1 MPLITREQDFARAGL
16 NVGQFADAA
25 RAERMKDLATER
37 LLPTFS
43 QQTAAAFEE
52 ENEVIAA
59 IKSKSLW
66 ADDTI
71 DPKFFLEDHL
81 TEDEK
86 NSNLFS
92 SYARAMNAG
101 QLEAIRSDIKRSQKN
116 QEIAAQGGTSGNV
129 MSSMIAGVASP
140 LTLLPGGVLIKG
152 EKAAATVGARAAK
165 GALGSGRAQVLKSA
179 AGTAGIAVASI
190 GASEAIL
197 QTANP
202 TRTLD
207 QSVMAMSG
215 AAVLGGMLG
224 GVAAKLS
231 KTEFN
236 KLATKLEE
244 GINSAPVVKPSPE
257 LDQFMRSV
265 GAAQVEKLG
274 LNDFAISGKAARNV
288 SYATRFVNPYGRLM
302 NSPFTASREIFT
314 GLAENS
320 LVLNM
325 HKEGISTGA
334 AAETLQK
341 QFDKYKAETG
351 IAIREGLRAV
361 KKGEKTKGIAVS
373 AKQYGERVSA
383 AMRNGDIDA
392 EYPEVT
398 AVAQRLRKIVDE
410 VAKHGQDVGL
420 LPEKLTAKY
429 AQSYLPRIWDK
440 AKMIADPKGS
450 KDVLRQAAS
459 NLIENERKSIEQN
472 LAGIG
477 RMYEKRISDIMG
489 RKARAAQILGE
500 EKAPTKIE
508 LSAVS
513 EYEDSV
519 KELMGKDIKQAEVNN
534 YLSENNL
541 EEVAQ
546 AVNVVNSKMPK
557 KPKGLY
563 EYAKSQGG
571 LLDQGGEL
579 ENLGIRFGR
588 KKVYYNEGQS
598 SILGAGDSVRG
609 AGKKITLDEFTE
621 RAYEA
626 GYYAERPSVSE
637 MLDDLADD
645 FNDVSPR
652 YSVNDSD
659 IVDNYIMTRQAK
671 EEAEAFLSEIPS
683 VDPKTFWRDVKEV
696 LSDRKVA
703 AREIKAEAAATGKAV
718 REGARRVRD
727 NQKELRVEVK
737 KLRAARAA
745 SANKMIRDADSALKR
760 INERKE
766 MKRLKFEERGRIIA
780 DPGEA
785 DLIAEDMYVMLTQS
799 KGDVPE
805 WVSPIVKGIFKNK
818 AIPVMDNIA
827 APYLKNDIVE
837 VMSSYLRQASGDI
850 ALSAKFGSPTMD
862 KQLAELSEEF
872 NAKLDNPALTTK
884 ERAKLKKQHD
894 SDVRDLTA
902 LRDIM
907 RGSYNLA
914 DPDSVIHTG
923 AQALKSATYMA
934 NMGGVL
940 LSSMADVTMPIISHG
955 FQDTFGTIPKLA
967 SLDAEL
973 SKLNIEDL
981 KMAGLLYEH
990 ENATRMMS
998 LADISDPNQSMN
1010 RLTRTMSEG
1019 SQLFSQ
1025 ATGITW
1031 WNNKNKAINGVIT
1044 QQYALRHLEKGSKA
1058 TKEEI
1063 TELRRLG
1070 ITERNGKIILDQF
1083 KRHGGKSEDGLY
1095 ISGASKWDTSTKDLR
1110 DAGREW
1116 AAAIR
1121 KSTDETVITAGIAE
1135 KPLMAHSV
1143 IGSIPFQFTGYMFA
1157 AHQKITM
1164 ANLQS
1169 ADAAAI
1175 TGLLSMTMIGGLIAA
1190 IKQKETELSYELQ
1203 GREYKGVRLKDWDTN
1218 MFFYK
1223 AVQRANPAPLLFDA
1237 NDRFERIGGY
1247 GLSSALGTTPV
1258 NKYTNSSKAATFM
1271 GAGFSYGENV
1281 LRAITLPFKDE
1292 TTANDVN
1299 AAFKLLPA
1307 RNMDAVFGFRFILDK
1322 IQGKVS
1328 PDEEI
1333 GQ

>member
-25 RAERMKDLATER
+25 RTERMKTLSTER
-37 LLPTFS
+37 VLPTFTE
-43 QQTAAAFEE
+43 QTGAAFQE
-52 ENEVIAA
+52 ENEVVAA

-66 ADDTI
+66 ADDTV

-81 TEDEK
+81 TDDEK
-86 NSNLFS
+86 NSDLFP
-92 SYARAMNAG
+92 SYARAMNAT
-101 QLEAIRSDIKRSQKN
+101 QLEAIRSDIKRSQEN
-116 QEIAAQGGTSGNV
+116 NRIAAEGGTAGNV
-129 MSSMIAGVASP
+129 MSSLIAGVMSP
-140 LTLLPGGVLIKG
+140 LTLLPASALVKG
-152 EKAAATVGARAAK
+152 EKVAATVGARAAK
-165 GALGSGRAQVLKSA
+165 GALGAGRAEVLKSA

-197 QTANP
+197 QSANP

-215 AAVLGGMLG
+215 AAVLGGLLG

-231 KTEFN
+231 KADFD
-236 KLATKLEE
+236 KLAAKLEE
-244 GINSAPVVKPSPE
+244 GINKAPEIKPTAE
-257 LDQFMRSV
+257 LDEFMRSV
-265 GAAQVEKLG
+265 GSAQVPKLG
-274 LNDFAISGKAARNV
+274 LDDFTISGKAARHV
-288 SYATRFVNPYGRLM
+288 SYATKFINPYGRLM

-325 HKEGISTGA
+325 HKEGITTGA
-334 AAETLQK
+334 AAETIQK

-351 IAIREGLRAV
+351 IAIREGLKAV
-361 KKGEKTKGIAVS
+361 KKGEKAKGLAITS
-373 AKQYGERVSA
+373 KQYGERVSA
-383 AMRNGDIDA
+383 AMRNGDVDA
-392 EYPEVT
+392 DYPEVT
-398 AVAQRLRKIVDE
+398 AVAQKLRKIIDAVS
-410 VAKHGQDVGL
+410 KHGQDVGL
-420 LPEKLTAKY
+420 LPEKLVSKY
-429 AQSYLPRIWDK
+429 AKSYLPRMWDK

-459 NLIENERKSIEQN
+459 TLIENERKSIEQN
-472 LAGIG
+472 LAGIAG
-477 RMYEKRISDIMG
+477 MYQKRISDIMG
-489 RKARAAQILGE
+489 RKARAAVILSE
-500 EKAPTKIE
+500 DRASTKIE

-513 EYEDSV
+513 EYEDSI
-519 KELMGKDIKQAEVNN
+519 KDLMGKEIKQAEVEN

-541 EEVAQ
+541 GEVAN
-546 AVNVVNSKMPK
+546 AVNIVNSRMPK
-557 KPKGLY
+557 KPMGLY
-563 EYAKSQGG
+563 EYAKSLGG
-571 LLDQGGEL
+571 LIDENGEL
-579 ENLGIRFGR
+579 AAIGMRFGR
-588 KKVYYNEGQS
+588 KKIHYNEGQS
-598 SILGAGDSVRG
+598 SMLGAGDSVRG
-609 AGKKITLDEFTE
+609 GGNKLTLDEFGE
-621 RAYEA
+621 RAFEA
-626 GYYAERPSVSE
+626 GYYAERPSVNE
-637 MLDDLADD
+637 LLDDLADD
-645 FNDVSPR
+645 FNEVSPR

-659 IVDNYIMTRQAK
+659 VVDTYIVTRQAK
-671 EEAEAFLSEIPS
+671 EEAEAFLSEIPN
-683 VDPKTFWRDVKEV
+683 VDSKTFWRDVKEV
-696 LSDRKVA
+696 LSDRKVN
-703 AREIKAEAAATGKAV
+703 AREIKTEAAATGKAV
-718 REGARRVRD
+718 REGARRVR
-727 NQKELRVEVK
+727 NQQKDLRVEVK
-737 KLRAARAA
+737 KLRAAREAA
-745 SANKMIRDADSALKR
+745 ANKMIRDADSALKR
-760 INERKE
+760 ISERKE
-766 MKRLKFEERGRIIA
+766 MKRLKLEERGRVIA
-780 DPGEA
+780 DDGEA
-785 DLIAEDMYVMLTQS
+785 DLIAEDMYQMLTQS

-818 AIPVMDNIA
+818 AIPVMDSVA

-850 ALSAKFGSPTMD
+850 ALSEKFGSPTMA

-872 NAKLDNPALTTK
+872 NAKLDNPALTAK

-894 SDVRDLTA
+894 ADVRDLTA
-902 LRDIM
+902 LRDVM

-914 DPDSVIHTG
+914 DPDSYIHTG

-940 LSSMADVTMPIISHG
+940 VSSLSDVTMPIINHG
-955 FQDTFGTIPKLA
+955 FQDTFGTIPKLVN
-967 SLDAEL
+967 LDKEL
-973 SKLNIEDL
+973 SALNIEDL

-990 ENATRMMS
+990 ENATRMMT
-998 LADISDPNQSMN
+998 LADISDPNQTMN
-1010 RLTRTMSEG
+1010 PLTRTMSEG

-1044 QQYALRHLEKGSKA
+1044 QQYALRYLEKGSKA

-1083 KRHGGKSEDGLY
+1083 KRHGGKSDDGLY
-1095 ISGASKWDTSTKDLR
+1095 ISGSSKWDTSSKDLR

-1135 KPLMAHSV
+1135 KPLMAHGV

-1164 ANLQS
+1164 ANLQG

-1175 TGLLSMTMIGGLIAA
+1175 TGLLTMTMIGGMIAA
-1190 IKQKETELSYELQ
+1190 FKQKETELSYELQ

-1237 NDRFERIGGY
+1237 NERFERIGGY
-1247 GLSSALGTTPV
+1247 GLSSALGTAPV
-1258 NKYTNSSKAATFM
+1258 NKYTNSSKAGTFL
-1271 GAGFSYGENV
+1271 GAGFSYGENA
-1281 LRAITLPFKDE
+1281 LRTITLPFKDE
-1292 TTANDVN
+1292 ITANDVN
-1299 AAFKLLPA
+1299 AGRKLLPA
-1307 RNMDAVFGFRFILDK
+1307 QNMDAIFGIRFILDK